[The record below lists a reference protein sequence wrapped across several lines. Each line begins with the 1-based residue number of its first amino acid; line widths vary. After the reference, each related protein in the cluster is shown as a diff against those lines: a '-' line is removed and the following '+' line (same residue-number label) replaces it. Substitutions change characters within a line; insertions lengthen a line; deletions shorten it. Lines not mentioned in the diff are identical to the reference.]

1 MGAQENSQIV
11 QKLYA
16 AFGRGDISA
25 MLGQVAEDVDWYLP
39 GTAPFAGRRRGRRE
53 MAQFFE
59 DLGKAVDIQQ
69 LDAREFIAQG
79 EKVVALGQERARVRD
94 TGAIY
99 ETDWAHVF
107 TLRGGKVVK
116 IQLYEDTAAQAA
128 AFGETP
134 AERQAALGPMGV
146 TEPPL

>member
-25 MLGQVAEDVDWYLP
+25 ILGQVAEDVDWYLP
-39 GTAPFAGRRRGRRE
+39 GTAPFSGRRQGRRA

-59 DLGKAVDIQQ
+59 ELGNTVEIQQ

-79 EKVVALGQERARVRD
+79 DKVVALGQERAQVRR
-94 TGAIY
+94 TGGIY
-99 ETDWAHVF
+99 ETEWAHVF
-107 TLRGGKVVK
+107 TLRGGRIAKV
-116 IQLYEDTAAQAA
+116 QLYEDTSAQAA

-134 AERQAALGPMGV
+134 AERRAQLGPMGV